1 MRLCIKKIYCSTCR
15 RPVAAVEPPG
25 DPPYRILCSKC
36 GMTICVSNGIYWRR
50 GVPGEAA
57 PAREPSSAPATTV
70 SATAPP
76 RKPTAPRRPAPAR
89 PAAAR
94 EVRAGDRSARPAA
107 AGEIRAADRPKAPA
121 GGAKAGEKPARPA
134 AGEARAADK
143 PKAAAGEAKPHDRVK
158 PAERS
163 QEKARPAAPP
173 QKPAS
178 PPPAA

>member
-57 PAREPSSAPATTV
+57 PAKEPSSAPATTV
-70 SATAPP
+70 SAPAPP
-76 RKPTAPRRPAPAR
+76 RKPRAPRRPAPAR
-89 PAAAR
+89 PAAAG

-107 AGEIRAADRPKAPA
+107 AGEIRVADRPKAPA
-121 GGAKAGEKPARPA
+121 GQARAGEKPARPA
-134 AGEARAADK
+134 AGEA
-143 PKAAAGEAKPHDRVK
+143 KPHDRAK

-173 QKPAS
+173 EKPAS